1 MSQTP
6 NPTGRP
12 DDGEPDFMEMLQQ
25 MMGSQS
31 NPAMDEALKNMGV
44 DRMDP
49 AAMNML
55 AGQLRSFFSQSAPD
69 GIDMDMC
76 KDVARKTVA
85 ASGSGDAVVPD
96 SVRGAVEGAVRV
108 ASLWVDTATV
118 FDSQP
123 TAVHAWSRAEWVEAT
138 IDTWS
143 SVIAPLADGVTGAIT
158 EAMQGQMEQLKDT
171 DPSEIP
177 GMPALPAGMDM
188 GALLDQMRPMM
199 QRVSGSIFSMQ
210 FGQAIGT
217 LAGETVSGTEVG
229 LPLVNEGTVALLPAN
244 VGSFGNGLEID
255 ANEVLLYLAVREV
268 ARVRLFADVTW
279 LGPQL
284 LGAVEQY
291 ARDITLDTDG
301 IRGAVESLD
310 PTSMDPSDME
320 AMQQALVGQM
330 FSPEPSAAQQA
341 ALTRLE
347 TLLALVEGWVDTVA
361 DQATREHLPHSA
373 ALAEAVRRRRATGGP
388 AEDLFERLVGLQMR
402 PRRMRDAA
410 NLFAA
415 LESSGDQALRDS
427 AWRDPES
434 APTAEDLDDVLGYVE
449 RITSGGKDDMDRA
462 LEDILAGGTG
472 TGFPG
477 SDAAG
482 ETPASNDGD
491 DADQGED
498 QGEGDPPRND

>member
-6 NPTGRP
+6 NPP
-12 DDGEPDFMEMLQQ
+12 DRHGDDEPDFLEMLQQ
-25 MMGSQS
+25 MMGSTD
-31 NPAMDEALKNMGV
+31 NPAMTEALKNMGV

-55 AGQLRSFFSQSAPD
+55 AGQLSSFFAAPQAE

-85 ASGSGDAVVPD
+85 ASESGDAVVPET
-96 SVRGAVEGAVRV
+96 VRGAVESAVRV
-108 ASLWVDTATV
+108 ASLWVDTVTI

-138 IDTWS
+138 IGTWS
-143 SVIAPLADGVTGAIT
+143 SVITPLAKGVTDSIAD
-158 EAMQGQMEQLKDT
+158 AMADQMEQLKDT
-171 DPSEIP
+171 DLSEIP

-188 GALLDQMRPMM
+188 NALLGQMRPMM

-229 LPLVNEGTVALLPAN
+229 LPLVEPGVVALLPAN
-244 VGSFGNGLEID
+244 VGSFGAGLEID
-255 ANEVLLYLAVREV
+255 TNEVLLYLAAREV
-268 ARVRLFADVTW
+268 ARTRLFTDVTW
-279 LGPQL
+279 LGSQL
-284 LGAVEQY
+284 LAAVEQY
-291 ARDITLDTDG
+291 ARDITLDTEG
-301 IRGAVESLD
+301 IRGAVESID
-310 PTSMDPSDME
+310 PASMNPGDME

-330 FSPEPSAAQQA
+330 FSPEPSPAQQA

-347 TLLALVEGWVDTVA
+347 TLLALVEGWVDTVT
-361 DQATREHLPHSA
+361 DRATRDHLPHSA
-373 ALAEAVRRRRATGGP
+373 ALAEVVRRRRATGGP
-388 AEDLFERLVGLQMR
+388 AEELFERLVGLQMR

-415 LESSGDQALRDS
+415 LESAGGQDLRDS

-434 APTAEDLDDVLGYVE
+434 APTAADLDDVLGYVE
-449 RITSGGKDDMDRA
+449 RRTSPGKDDMDRA
-462 LEDILAGGTG
+462 LEDILSGGTG
-472 TGFPG
+472 TGLG
-477 SDAAG
+477 DEAS
-482 ETPASNDGD
+482 ENTPADDDRDDEEGD
-491 DADQGED
+491 D
-498 QGEGDPPRND
+498 PRPS